1 MATITVDLTAN
12 QIVGAKFQFATQDNV
27 EALTKFRNWVSENAD
42 GWYADYVRSR
52 IAEVNQILLDDPSK
66 IADALAW
73 LNQ

>member
-12 QIVGAKFQFATQDNV
+12 QIVGAKFQLGTHDNT
-27 EALTKFRNWVSENAD
+27 EALAKFRAWVSENANS
-42 GWYADYVRSR
+42 WYADYVRSR
-52 IAEVNQILLDDPSK
+52 IAEVNAILLNDPTK